1 MAFSDDEAGCLKA
14 GGGILRD
21 CLVNCAE
28 EYVANFD
35 HSANWNEWPGDVYGR
50 GIILGAVSAT
60 MALTGCEFKEALR
73 AVKDRVPGKDNE
85 MGAFDEDCVPPAWLE
100 NWKAL
105 DEPKGVTLFLKLE
118 DAEDFIG
125 RVWMVHDPRDGSATR
140 VNYANGKEVEGGNG
154 ETALKRAKEMFP
166 GAKITRYRYPR

>member
-1 MAFSDDEAGCLKA
+1 MSFSDDGAVELRAGS
-14 GGGILRD
+14 GILRD
-21 CLVNCAE
+21 CLVNCAAE
-28 EYVANFD
+28 NVANFD

-85 MGAFDEDCVPPAWLE
+85 MGAFDESCVPPTWLE
-100 NWKAL
+100 DWRNL
-105 DEPKGVTLFLKLE
+105 GVTLQLRLE

-125 RVWMVHDPRDGSATR
+125 HEWMVHDPRDGSDTR
-140 VNYANGKEVEGGNG
+140 VEYENGKEVEGGNYD
-154 ETALKRAKEMFP
+154 TAMSRAKEMFP
-166 GAKITRYRYPR
+166 GANIQGV